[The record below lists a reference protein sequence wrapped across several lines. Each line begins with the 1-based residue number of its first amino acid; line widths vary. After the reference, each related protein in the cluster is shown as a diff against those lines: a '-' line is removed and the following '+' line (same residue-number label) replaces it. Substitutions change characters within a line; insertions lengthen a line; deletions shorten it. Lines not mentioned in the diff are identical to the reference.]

1 MKFIETDAKIVE
13 MIVSIGKRGTSIQSD
28 IHRAACSIL
37 NRWCVSNDVSTATK
51 HMNMLLEQ
59 LPTMVRTNAF
69 KDWAVNMAG
78 LVWSVDGEFAYDKK
92 KTKITVKQVQEA
104 KAKALWEFKPEP
116 KYQPT
121 DADAMFLSL
130 IEGLERKA
138 KKGIDPDKGDKMSDA
153 QIAYLK
159 QAYAAM
165 PAYA

>member
-37 NRWCVSNDVSTATK
+37 NRWCVSNDVSTATN

-92 KTKITVKQVQEA
+92 KTKISVKQVQEA
-104 KAKALWEFKPEP
+104 KAKAFWEFKPEP
-116 KYQPT
+116 DYKPT
-121 DADAMFLSL
+121 VLNDLL
-130 IEGLERKA
+130 IAVLAKA
-138 KKGIDPDKGDKMSDA
+138 KKTKKNGISKVNGDVIDDA
-153 QIAYLK
+153 QLTALEALI
-159 QAYAAM
+159 QA
-165 PAYA
+165 